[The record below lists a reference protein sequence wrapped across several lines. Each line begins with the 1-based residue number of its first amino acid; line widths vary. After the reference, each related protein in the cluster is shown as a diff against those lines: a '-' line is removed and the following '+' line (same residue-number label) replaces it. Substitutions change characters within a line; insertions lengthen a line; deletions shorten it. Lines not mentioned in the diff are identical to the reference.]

1 MIVGMWTVQPPSSS
15 EHDDIKQ
22 LRISFAKLRIGFI
35 RFSITPGSVLFG
47 SD

>member
-22 LRISFAKLRIGFI
+22 LRIVFI
-35 RFSITPGSVLFG
+35 RFSITPTDVSYAPQ
-47 SD
+47 